1 MKNSNIL
8 LIVLLLFFLSY
19 SWQSNACNNA
29 NNVEEQAETNSF
41 KTFEETVNGVSFKM
55 IAVDG
60 GSFMMGTDDYDWA
73 KPVHKI
79 TLSSFYM
86 GENEVTQALWE
97 AVMDD
102 NHGRQDDSNAPVE
115 QVSWNDCQ
123 EFVQKLSKI
132 TGKNYRLPTEAEW
145 EFAARG
151 GNNSKG
157 YTHSGGND
165 ISIMAW
171 SHSDDISKSA
181 PVKGKQPN
189 ELGIYD
195 MSGNVC
201 EWCSDWYSTS
211 YFANSPS
218 LDPKG
223 PDRGSYKIYRGGSR
237 SGGAFFCTVIYRD
250 GRHPTRRNME
260 LGLRIVCEK

>member
-1 MKNSNIL
+1 MNNSNIL
-8 LIVLLLFFLSY
+8 LYALLLLFFLSY
-19 SWQSNACNNA
+19 RRQSNAGAPANA
-29 NNVEEQAETNSF
+29 PKQVETKTF
-41 KTFEETVNGVSFKM
+41 KTFKETVSGISFKM

-60 GSFMMGTDDYDWA
+60 GSFMMGANDYDWA
-73 KPVHKI
+73 KPAHKVS
-79 TLSSFYM
+79 LRSFYM
-86 GENEVTQALWE
+86 GETEVTQALWKAMIDE
-97 AVMDD
+97 SFSID
-102 NHGRQDDSNAPVE
+102 DDSNTPVV

-123 EFVQKLSKI
+123 EFVQKLSKF

-151 GNNSKG
+151 GNKSKG

-165 ISIMAW
+165 INAIAW

-181 PVKGKQPN
+181 LVKGKKPN

-218 LDPKG
+218 HDPKG

-260 LGLRIVCEK
+260 LGLRIVCDK